1 MPRTCTICSHNSRR
15 KIDAAIVFGKSNRAI
30 SRHPGGRPT
39 AQTAVQ
45 RHKKH
50 VAAALE
56 RANEKRELSI
66 GETILD
72 RLETLY
78 QRCLALLNSGEKGKN
93 HSASASY
100 VRELRSI
107 LLALHE
113 VLKTVVPKYA
123 DQRAPLQ
130 QDYIDAVC
138 VALGVRENSNR

>member
-1 MPRTCTICSHNSRR
+1 
-15 KIDAAIVFGKSNRAI
+15 
-30 SRHPGGRPT
+30 
-39 AQTAVQ
+39 
-45 RHKKH
+45 